1 MFKIDKKWGC
11 RKYIVKLFYGDFS
24 LLIDLKLNF
33 LIIWNFII
41 FIKYIWGFFFLGSG
55 YYICFMWK
63 ILKYRK
69 FLFFVELMLSLKVLY
84 YEVYF
89 IFCLVFCNDYN
100 FSICIFLKYILFV
113 IFFYFIF
120 CILDLWGV
128 IDIIDM

>member
-1 MFKIDKKWGC
+1 MFRINKKRGC

-33 LIIWNFII
+33 LIIRNFII

-100 FSICIFLKYILFV
+100 FSICIFLK
-113 IFFYFIF
+113 
-120 CILDLWGV
+120 
-128 IDIIDM
+128 